1 MSGRVPTKATYRQT
15 AFEGELLGVVHAVVH
30 SQGAVSIYCDNQSV
44 VLGAQ
49 RVLAGLRRRN
59 KEKYPKLWDLLECAN
74 RPGLA
79 VIKVKAHQKEP
90 ERHDPSWFYWSGNA
104 DADAEAGRALQPE
117 GGDAE
122 SKKRMEMLVY
132 GLREVWR
139 LHIAIMVQQ
148 NSTER
153 FDFLVEAI
161 LPSLSQKEP
170 GRTRSE
176 RRSKEVSTKSRPDY
190 PRWLQELVVE
200 GMSTLPGLCLG
211 QKKRGVVAK
220 KKGNKSRGRC
230 LDAAVT
236 LPIGSFLGEG
246 HQIQSFRHAGAGL
259 EIGLVCTNCGAYST
273 GHWGLL
279 KHPC

>member
-1 MSGRVPTKATYRQT
+1 ML
-15 AFEGELLGVVHAVVH
+15 EG
-30 SQGAVSIYCDNQSV
+30 
-44 VLGAQ
+44 
-49 RVLAGLRRRN
+49 
-59 KEKYPKLWDLLECAN
+59 AN
-74 RPGLA
+74 RPGLT

-90 ERHDPSWFYWSGNA
+90 ERHDPTWFYWSGNA
-104 DADAEAGRALQPE
+104 DADVEAGRALQLE
-117 GGDAE
+117 GVDAE

-176 RRSKEVSTKSRPDY
+176 RRSKDATPQSRPDY

-211 QKKRGVVAK
+211 QKKRGVVVK
-220 KKGNKSRGRC
+220 KKGKKNSGRC
-230 LDAAVT
+230 LDAAVM
-236 LPIGSFLGEG
+236 LPIG
-246 HQIQSFRHAGAGL
+246 
-259 EIGLVCTNCGAYST
+259 
-273 GHWGLL
+273 
-279 KHPC
+279 